1 MNGGFLKLSAYLSKP
16 RRQIGWNVTKTCSIQ
31 LAAMVEGHVTAPT
44 ALFSRL
50 EVGVNDLILKFRAA
64 TFIVVSLGKPV
75 KLVLE
80 HLMHMRAFSFGVG
93 STAFPATSFGI
104 YQLIL
109 IRMLACIVGLKIRHC
124 ENKSASVKHTLQP
137 YQQPSLPRLITGQSF
152 SPHTVAQLQWFSLF

>member
-1 MNGGFLKLSAYLSKP
+1 MLFCK

-50 EVGVNDLILKFRAA
+50 EVGVNDLVLKFRAT
-64 TFIVVSLGKPV
+64 TFIVVLLGKPV

-93 STAFPATSFGI
+93 STAFPATSF
-104 YQLIL
+104 
-109 IRMLACIVGLKIRHC
+109 
-124 ENKSASVKHTLQP
+124 
-137 YQQPSLPRLITGQSF
+137 
-152 SPHTVAQLQWFSLF
+152 